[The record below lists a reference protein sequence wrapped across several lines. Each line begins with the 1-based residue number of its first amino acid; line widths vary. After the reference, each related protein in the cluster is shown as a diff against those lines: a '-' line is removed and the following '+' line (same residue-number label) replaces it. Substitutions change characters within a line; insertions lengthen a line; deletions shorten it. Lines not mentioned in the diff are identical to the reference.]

1 MRRQGS
7 RVWFA
12 GGQGTALCVGAVL
25 AVLAHPNVAGPLW
38 RLLAGGSVEAFP
50 VDRLLRL
57 AASHAELAV
66 IAMIPAAAIGVGLG
80 VVVTRPL
87 GTSLRPLVDRLAA
100 AAQAVPPVVVV
111 ALAFPALGFGAAPTV
126 LALILYALMPI
137 LRSTIGAVESTSP
150 DVRAAARAMGLT
162 PGQILKEV
170 EWPLARPVILD
181 GLRVALVLSI
191 ATAAVGALAGA
202 ETLGTPIIIGLQNQN
217 ELYLLPGAAATAAL
231 AFFAEAPR
239 RCTRPPPLRSSGTA
253 SRIGSSSCATLAME
267 ISHAARRQVEIHG

>member
-111 ALAFPALGFGAAPTV
+111 AFAFPALGFGAAPTV

-217 ELYLLPGAAATAAL
+217 ELYLLQGAAATAAL
-231 AFFAEAPR
+231 AFFAEGALLVVARGR
-239 RCTRPPPLRSSGTA
+239 RR
-253 SRIGSSSCATLAME
+253 
-267 ISHAARRQVEIHG
+267 

>member
-1 MRRQGS
+1 VRRQGS
-7 RVWFA
+7 RAWFTA
-12 GGQGTALCVGAVL
+12 AQVAALCLGAVL
-25 AVLAHPNVAGPLW
+25 AVLAHPNIAAVLW
-38 RLLAGGSVEAFP
+38 RLLGGGSVDAFP

-57 AASHAELAV
+57 AASHAQLAV
-66 IAMIPAAAIGVGLG
+66 LAMIPAAIAGVGLG

-87 GTSLRPLVDRLAA
+87 GASLRPLVDRLAA

-126 LALILYALMPI
+126 LALVLYALMPI

-162 PGQILKEV
+162 SGQILREV

-181 GLRVALVLSI
+181 GLRVALVLSV

-202 ETLGTPIIIGLQNQN
+202 ETLGTPIVIGLQNQN
-217 ELYLLPGAAATAAL
+217 ELYLLQGAAATAAL
-231 AFFAEAPR
+231 AFFAEGALLFVARDGR
-239 RCTRPPPLRSSGTA
+239 RR
-253 SRIGSSSCATLAME
+253 
-267 ISHAARRQVEIHG
+267 

>member
-1 MRRQGS
+1 MRRPGS
-7 RVWFA
+7 RAWFTA
-12 GGQGTALCVGAVL
+12 GHGTALCLGAAL

-38 RLLAGGSVEAFP
+38 RLLGGGSIEAFP
-50 VDRLLRL
+50 ADRLVRL
-57 AASHAELAV
+57 AASHAQLAAL
-66 IAMIPAAAIGVGLG
+66 AMVPAGVIGVGLG
-80 VVVTRPL
+80 VIVTRPW
-87 GTSLRPLVDRLAA
+87 GASLRPLIDHLAA

-111 ALAFPALGFGAAPTV
+111 ALAFPALGFGAAPTI

-162 PGQILKEV
+162 SGQILKEV

-181 GLRVALVLSI
+181 GLRVALVLSV

-217 ELYLLPGAAATAAL
+217 ELYLLQGAAATAAL
-231 AFFAEAPR
+231 AFFAEGA
-239 RCTRPPPLRSSGTA
+239 L
-253 SRIGSSSCATLAME
+253 LV
-267 ISHAARRQVEIHG
+267 AARSDRHR